1 MITANL
7 NVNKYA
13 HIYTDSDLYMACNNG
28 NLGTEIIK
36 EDNRY
41 LSGDVYLV
49 HLANIAKVK
58 IYK

>member
-1 MITANL
+1 
-7 NVNKYA
+7 
-13 HIYTDSDLYMACNNG
+13 MACNNG